1 MELCAGIAGRKKC
14 ICISIDFDGEG
25 RVVSRARW
33 FVVCQVLAIGLS
45 LIGFSSPAHGQGLQT
60 EIEARGRVLPGI
72 GPGVTTLKRDSA
84 GHYYVLAK
92 PANVIWVYDADGKLA
107 GQIPNARSGAIA
119 IHYAVDFDIS
129 PEGKIVVADRGA
141 NAIEVFAPDGT
152 SIVRVPVNAPTSV
165 VALSGG
171 QFAVTS
177 LTSKRLVQVLDEQGN
192 YVRSFGDPTEVPQG
206 TDKKPLAD
214 LGRISGDSDGH
225 ILFAFT
231 TVDDPTF
238 RQYDRYG
245 YVAYEATVPEQAF
258 EELSSVP
265 TDRVEFGFNIGE
277 YSLYDQTQTWVSLG
291 SSGDLKYGGG
301 VGTGLLSEFNRG
313 GGFGGGGFGSGGF
326 GRGGMMRGQA
336 GVPQSGMGGFGG
348 GLGSGPL
355 AGVFSGQVSKSGSNF
370 QVGMGTL
377 SGGGRGRGG
386 SGGGSSANENTN
398 NSSAPSG
405 FSLSFFGNGNHSG
418 ADLNDPNFD
427 ANFTP
432 TAQDFSVP
440 QDAQATLFGDVGDG
454 SPGDSSGSAIAF
466 DPSNQGG
473 GITGAY
479 IVGSTFNSFA
489 FRGRDFG
496 GAPGAGGG
504 PPGTPRAGVPSSTP
518 GFKGPVGETGAGAGA
533 KGPGGGFPHYGG
545 HFGGSQMSIG
555 ASVRV
560 NLGDLGS
567 NSADKPIITA
577 VAVDP
582 TTQEVWAG
590 IGDMLVH
597 FNKQGEPIEMFSL
610 TLKGGTHLKPTAIL
624 IEPNRFLI
632 AADPWGIYEFA
643 PPDGPAIP
651 SSMRVTASPA
661 EGTPQQ

>member
-1 MELCAGIAGRKKC
+1 M
-14 ICISIDFDGEG
+14 
-25 RVVSRARW
+25 SRARW
-33 FVVCQVLAIGLS
+33 FVVCQVLVIGIS
-45 LIGFSSPAHGQGLQT
+45 LIAFGSPACGQGVQT
-60 EIEARGRVLPGI
+60 EIVARGRLLPGV
-72 GPGVTTLKRDSA
+72 GPGVTALKRDSA

-92 PANVIWVYDADGKLA
+92 PASVIRIYDADGKIA
-107 GQIPNARSGAIA
+107 GQIPNAHSGAMT

-141 NAIEVFAPDGT
+141 NAIEVFAPDG
-152 SIVRVPVNAPTSV
+152 SPIARVPVNAPTSV

-206 TDKKPLAD
+206 TDKKALAD
-214 LGRISGDSDGH
+214 LGRISGDSAGD

-258 EELSSVP
+258 EELSNVP
-265 TDRVEFGFNIGE
+265 ADRVEVGFNIGS
-277 YSLYDQTQTWVSLG
+277 YSLYDQTQAWVSLG

-313 GGFGGGGFGSGGF
+313 RGF

-336 GVPQSGMGGFGG
+336 GGPQVGMGGFGG
-348 GLGSGPL
+348 GPGGGPF
-355 AGVFSGQVSKSGSNF
+355 AGVFSGQVSKSGSSF
-370 QVGMGTL
+370 QAGMGTL

-386 SGGGSSANENTN
+386 YGSGSIANANGN

-405 FSLSFFGNGNHSG
+405 FSLSFFGKGNGSG

-440 QDAQATLFGDVGDG
+440 QNAQDTLFGNVGDG
-454 SPGDSSGSAIAF
+454 SPDASAIAF

-479 IVGSTFNSFA
+479 IIGSTFNSLSL
-489 FRGRDFG
+489 RGRDFG
-496 GAPGAGGG
+496 GGALGAGGTRGGGPGAGPAPSTLGSKGPTGG
-504 PPGTPRAGVPSSTP
+504 YGPGTG
-518 GFKGPVGETGAGAGA
+518 TGTGA
-533 KGPGGGFPHYGG
+533 KGPGGFPHYSG

-632 AADPWGIYEFA
+632 AADPWGIFEFA

-651 SSMRVTASPA
+651 SSMRVTAAPA
-661 EGTPQQ
+661 GGASQQ